1 MTDNTERYMI
11 DDAGTL
17 IDKKTC
23 TCYDYLEEILPT
35 LNQQENRIKELE
47 QEKESWK
54 NSTCHDMNLK
64 SMLSFEISK
73 LTETKDIEKF
83 LDFYYK
89 YFCKINGDDNDGKS

>member
-23 TCYDYLEEILPT
+23 TCYDYLEEILPI

-47 QEKESWK
+47 KE
-54 NSTCHDMNLK
+54 NM
-64 SMLSFEISK
+64 E
-73 LTETKDIEKF
+73 
-83 LDFYYK
+83 YYK
-89 YFCKINGDDNDGKS
+89 LINCRKCKYHNYDSYGNGDVV

>member
-35 LNQQENRIKELE
+35 LNQQENQLKPIKEICTKYNIPIEDLPEVLE
-47 QEKESWK
+47 EYITLDNEEYEEKLRER
-54 NSTCHDMNLK
+54 T
-64 SMLSFEISK
+64 I
-73 LTETKDIEKF
+73 
-83 LDFYYK
+83 
-89 YFCKINGDDNDGKS
+89 